1 MGQSEQ
7 RPYYDLGQRVFNLS
21 TWRPQAKSN
30 PLPDFKGEAKGE
42 AKMNPSLTFWKG
54 YHYQNQ
60 KQKKSYKNSQEIILI
75 IYVRLKWYWP

>member
-30 PLPDFKGEAKGE
+30 PLPDFKGAAKGE
-42 AKMNPSLTFWKG
+42 AKMNPSLTFWKVTITK
-54 YHYQNQ
+54 N
-60 KQKKSYKNSQEIILI
+60 KNKKRVIKI
-75 IYVRLKWYWP
+75 VKR